1 MSNDFEPSRA
11 TVRRLCKTTE
21 RKWLSDPGNVGLG
34 FLEKSVKQT
43 TSMKIKTDQRNT
55 RDKPS

>member
-11 TVRRLCKTTE
+11 TVRRLCKIAE
-21 RKWLSDPGNVGLG
+21 RKWLNDPGNMGLG

-43 TSMKIKTDQRNT
+43 TSMKIKRGQRNT